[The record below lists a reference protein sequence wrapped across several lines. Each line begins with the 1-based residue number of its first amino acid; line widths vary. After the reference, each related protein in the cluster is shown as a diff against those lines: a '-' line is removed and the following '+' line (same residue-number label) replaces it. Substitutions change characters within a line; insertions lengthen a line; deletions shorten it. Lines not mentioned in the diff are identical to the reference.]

1 MRGGRRSCA
10 WRWLWLALL
19 LASRPALAE
28 PLTDHLVNTYLHI
41 DAAERARLEHGQA
54 NGAIEIAPVILPEG
68 DNIID
73 GNIHFG
79 WPVAAMVG
87 DSIVVSTRRKP
98 GHGLPDNAG
107 SGPFFVRSTD
117 GGQTW
122 SGMNDLKPLM
132 PFGIEPGG
140 MSVIGSTSSGRMI
153 IKFRGALISENGGES
168 WTHYPTAFTNLSSDV
183 HHFGPTMIEHP
194 AFGLMMFNGRADGSD
209 RAYIRYS
216 QDEGEHW
223 KETSWDTGLFLPK
236 EPAAATWDGNIL
248 LISREFN
255 PDFGL
260 HPDNGYYMLTQHLY
274 RYKEG
279 DTPADIKFETLRTNI
294 AGNPWNG
301 ATGDPSPG
309 AWAHDTAD
317 VIFNPITGR
326 IELLDSHRRGGAGA
340 NTGTEPGLALS
351 TLNLWSIDPQDL
363 LDGSTNWQFET
374 TLLERDDFWNM
385 NHLDGLHP
393 GGSVIDLEHG
403 VQHIFVYAGG
413 GNNSDTPENGIFR
426 ITRSLHTASLAPAF
440 KNHMGDV
447 NGDGKVGLG
456 DLQTIGDHWMST
468 NANWSTGDFNFDGIV
483 NLADLQILGDNW
495 HYGFSGDLS
504 FAQALATVGL
514 QLPEPGSLILF
525 IPAWLQLLRRQ

>member
-1 MRGGRRSCA
+1 MIGGKQTCL
-10 WRWLWLALL
+10 WCWLCMLL
-19 LASRPALAE
+19 LTVGPVWAE

-68 DNIID
+68 DNVID
-73 GNIHFG
+73 DNIHFG
-79 WPVAAMVG
+79 WPVAAMVD
-87 DSIVVSTRRKP
+87 DSIVVYTRRKL

-107 SGPFFVRSTD
+107 SGFFYVRSAD
-117 GGQTW
+117 GGKTW
-122 SGMNDLKPLM
+122 SGMHDLNPLM
-132 PFGIEPGG
+132 PYGTIPGG
-140 MSVIGSTSSGRMI
+140 MSVIGSTSSGRMV
-153 IKFRGALISENGGES
+153 IKFRGTLISDDGGAN
-168 WTHYPTAFTNLSSDV
+168 WTHYPNAFAGMSSADV
-183 HHFGPTMIEHP
+183 AHFGPTMIEHP
-194 AFGLMMFNGRADGSD
+194 VFGLMMFNGRADDAD

-223 KETSWDTGLFLPK
+223 QETTWNTGPSLPK
-236 EPAAATWDGNIL
+236 EPAAVTWDGNIL

-255 PDFGL
+255 TDFGFA
-260 HPDNGYYMLTQHLY
+260 PNGYYTLTQHLY

-279 DTPADIKFETLRTNI
+279 DTPADIKFETIRTNI
-294 AGNPWNG
+294 PGNP
-301 ATGDPSPG
+301 SSG

-326 IELLDSHRRGGAGA
+326 IELLDSHRRGGAGV

-351 TLNLWSIDPQDL
+351 TLNLWSIDPQYL
-363 LDGSTNWQFET
+363 LDGSNNWQYET

-393 GGSVIDLEHG
+393 GGSVVDLEHG
-403 VQHIFVYAGG
+403 VQHIFIYAGG

-426 ITRSLHTASLAPAF
+426 ITRSLRTDSLAPAF
-440 KNHMGDV
+440 KNQIGDV

-456 DLQTIGDHWMST
+456 DLQTIADHWLST

-504 FAQALATVGL
+504 FDQALQMVGL
-514 QLPEPGSLILF
+514 QLPEPGTLGITFSALPL
-525 IPAWLQLLRRQ
+525 LLRRSACKLD